1 LLERSR
7 SQTLQ
12 PVGQLMGSPVLE
24 TTVREVVEVGALQTP
39 AYLM

>member
-1 LLERSR
+1 
-7 SQTLQ
+7 
-12 PVGQLMGSPVLE
+12 MGSPVLE